1 MKYCELVTI
10 AGVSDIPELCNF
22 EDEYD
27 LPNAPCV
34 GHTTTISARAK
45 PQACVILSLHHPHKL
60 LIVTQDF
67 CNLFRYTVDS
77 EICGRALKTLYGPR
91 TDLDAIASSIQGAA
105 MNEATCHTLVLY
117 NRDGEGVQVLAR
129 FSPFLSDAETLA
141 GCLLELSPASS

>member
-1 MKYCELVTI
+1 M
-10 AGVSDIPELCNF
+10 SDIPELCSF
-22 EDEYD
+22 GDDHE
-27 LPNAPCV
+27 PPTAPYP
-34 GHTTTISARAK
+34 GHPTLVSTSTKSKVSA
-45 PQACVILSLHHPHKL
+45 ILSLHHPHKL

-67 CNLFRYTVDS
+67 CDLFRYTVDS

-91 TDLDAIASSIQGAA
+91 TDLDVITSSIQGVA
-105 MNEATCHTLVLY
+105 MNEATRHTLVLY